1 MAHDKRFAEHLK
13 RIRKSTGLTQA
24 EVAELLNID
33 RSTYAYYETGKT
45 HPDLELLCRMAGIFH
60 LTTDEMI
67 GYEPPHTELY
77 DGSEPF
83 EQTIVNRFSRL
94 TQEEQLLVLQFRQM
108 PDEKREA
115 VLEDLHHFFDSEK

>member
-13 RIRKSTGLTQA
+13 HIRKNTELTQKD
-24 EVAELLNID
+24 VADLLHID

-45 HPDLELLCRMAGIFH
+45 HPDLDLLCRLAGIFH
-60 LTTDEMI
+60 LTVDEMV
-67 GYEPPHTELY
+67 GYVPPHAGLC

-94 TQEEQLLVLQFRQM
+94 TKEEQLLVLQFRQM

-115 VLEDLHHFFDSEK
+115 ILEDLHHFFDSEE

>member
-13 RIRKSTGLTQA
+13 RIRKCTTLTQA
-24 EVAELLNID
+24 DIAELLHID

-45 HPDLELLCRMAGIFH
+45 HPDIDLLCRMAGIFH
-60 LTTDEMI
+60 LTIDELI
-67 GYEPPHTELY
+67 GYEPPHAGLC

-94 TQEEQLLVLQFRQM
+94 SQEEQLLVLRFRQL

-115 VLEDLHHFFDSEK
+115 VLEDLYRFYEEN

>member
-13 RIRKSTGLTQA
+13 RIRKQTGLTQKDIA
-24 EVAELLNID
+24 DLLHID

-45 HPDLELLCRMAGIFH
+45 HPDLEMLSRLAGIFH
-60 LTTDEMI
+60 LTTDELI
-67 GYEPPHTELY
+67 GYEPPHTGLM

-94 TQEEQLLVLQFRQM
+94 TKEEQLLVLQFRQL
-108 PDEKREA
+108 PDEKREE
-115 VLEDLHHFFDSEK
+115 VLDDLHHFFD

>member
-13 RIRKSTGLTQA
+13 RIRKQTDLTQKDIA
-24 EVAELLNID
+24 DLLHID

-45 HPDLELLCRMAGIFH
+45 HPDLEMLSRLAGIFH
-60 LTTDEMI
+60 LSTDELI
-67 GYEPPHTELY
+67 GYKPPHAGLM

-94 TQEEQLLVLQFRQM
+94 TKEEQLLVLQFRQL
-108 PDEKREA
+108 PDEKREE
-115 VLEDLHHFFDSEK
+115 VLDNLHHFFD